1 MANISNFL
9 TQVRQRAIAAVAC
22 GQSPLTGALITG
34 HTNKSL
40 ESANLFLIAYCGLPE
55 SEAGRE
61 VYYGWIGP
69 KGLVAMARHYFDNH
83 PDWASVDTDM
93 REALLYGALTA
104 LWTLPPSTAFTKP
117 EVVAARVK
125 IIKKLL
131 ATPPSVATVQ
141 HALDAWVRVMRLKSS
156 ASMHASGA
164 HMFPLSLSAGYTEAL
179 QQLMDTVCHT
189 NNDSEVE
196 LPGLSPEMEL
206 AVKRYLTGSALTDAW
221 SRLDQ
226 VDLLC
231 FFSVLSSFSEDAV
244 IDQTRAMFTQ
254 IATAAKTSYTDA
266 WLESRWAN
274 LVTDSPNMADAER
287 VSRETLIHYGN
298 LFHGVNVP
306 PKTKIMGLVFNH
318 YLASAANF
326 QGIVRMIEQSKAPH
340 VGGLTAL
347 CELVMKYSSAT
358 FTTLSHTF
366 GLGQTRSIVRLAA
379 MIIHDPYCT
388 ISGPPATVSMYADI
402 AYIATELMYNTNRRP
417 GTTRYQSPSTNFT
430 RKPVVFLKQYIQTMI
445 QTETA
450 HAQTMGGPSPILGAY
465 GFEAVRDDVT
475 SAFTITRAV
484 EGRIGAPDANGQQLD
499 DLREYPLTIPQDNI
513 TSFIISC
520 RNSKDKAFSLLME
533 ELKDAIKQTPLPPAV
548 INAQGEWEHPTLL
561 TKPLP
566 PAIKKS
572 ASPIRK

>member
-1 MANISNFL
+1 
-9 TQVRQRAIAAVAC
+9 
-22 GQSPLTGALITG
+22 
-34 HTNKSL
+34 
-40 ESANLFLIAYCGLPE
+40 
-55 SEAGRE
+55 
-61 VYYGWIGP
+61 
-69 KGLVAMARHYFDNH
+69 
-83 PDWASVDTDM
+83 
-93 REALLYGALTA
+93 
-104 LWTLPPSTAFTKP
+104 
-117 EVVAARVK
+117 
-125 IIKKLL
+125 
-131 ATPPSVATVQ
+131 
-141 HALDAWVRVMRLKSS
+141 
-156 ASMHASGA
+156 
-164 HMFPLSLSAGYTEAL
+164 MFPLSLSSGYNEDL
-179 QQLMDTVCHT
+179 QRIMSTVCHP
-189 NNDSEVE
+189 NNDSNVE
-196 LPGLSPEMEL
+196 MPGLSPEMETT
-206 AVKRYLTGSALTDAW
+206 VKRALTGAALTEAW
-221 SRLDQ
+221 SRLGQ
-226 VDLLC
+226 EEILC
-231 FFSVLSSFSEDAV
+231 FFAVLSSFSEDAV

-287 VSRETLIHYGN
+287 VSRETLVHYGN
-298 LFHGVNVP
+298 LFHGVNVS

-388 ISGPPATVSMYADI
+388 ISGPPVTVSMYADI
-402 AYIATELMYNTNRRP
+402 AFIATELMYNTNRRP

-445 QTETA
+445 QTETS
-450 HAQTMGGPSPILGAY
+450 HAQTMGGPSPILSAY
-465 GFEAVRDDVT
+465 GFEAVRDDINA
-475 SAFTITRAV
+475 SFTINRALEAQAGPIG
-484 EGRIGAPDANGQQLD
+484 EGGHVQNDP
-499 DLREYPLTIPQDNI
+499 REYPIVVPQDNI

-520 RNSKDKAFSLLME
+520 RNNKDKAFNLLME

-548 INAQGEWEHPTLL
+548 TNAQGEWEHPTLY

-566 PAIKKS
+566 LAVKNAIVELGVPYDAAWDQATNLLDSKVFEHYRLGTKS
-572 ASPIRK
+572 LYETKHRPVRAGNRAGGVNSGAANQ